1 MGVMDAVQRKK
12 MLSKKE
18 ILLTVFLVSGVSLLL
33 GSVIG
38 YAVGIRHEKVKIC
51 TNISVRAQEVR
62 SRDKVVMAYP
72 LKQKEGAIFGVL
84 NIQSL
89 ICE

>member
-1 MGVMDAVQRKK
+1 MDVMDVAQGK
-12 MLSKKE
+12 MMISKKE
-18 ILLTVFLVSGVSLLL
+18 ILSILFLFTVVGILL
-33 GSVIG
+33 GYVIG
-38 YAVGIRHEKVKIC
+38 YAIGTRHEKVKIC